1 MDQRVNTALAYI
13 ASVLSPIY
21 QRIRKDIERNSLQL
35 SECIAI
41 VPLILIYAYETKIM
55 IILIVLFLYVYVAL
69 QPYLHDRIRN
79 TTEMHPSIKR
89 AFPLY
94 LVLFL
99 WFLLSKIWSG
109 PSYAQ
114 DCIWLQPQI
123 EWILFFS
130 VLIQNAVLFLPPHSA
145 LDFLWM
151 FNYVYP
157 ERSMI
162 STCAS
167 LYVLL
172 LRALGLTTLWVLSP
186 NDFRI
191 RSLGLFLVNAW
202 YGVPFFAVAWTFAYL
217 RYVSQHEKVNL

>member
-13 ASVLSPIY
+13 VSILSPIY

-123 EWILFFS
+123 EWILFFYR
-130 VLIQNAVLFLPPHSA
+130 LQN
-145 LDFLWM
+145 
-151 FNYVYP
+151 
-157 ERSMI
+157 
-162 STCAS
+162 
-167 LYVLL
+167 
-172 LRALGLTTLWVLSP
+172 
-186 NDFRI
+186 
-191 RSLGLFLVNAW
+191 
-202 YGVPFFAVAWTFAYL
+202 
-217 RYVSQHEKVNL
+217 